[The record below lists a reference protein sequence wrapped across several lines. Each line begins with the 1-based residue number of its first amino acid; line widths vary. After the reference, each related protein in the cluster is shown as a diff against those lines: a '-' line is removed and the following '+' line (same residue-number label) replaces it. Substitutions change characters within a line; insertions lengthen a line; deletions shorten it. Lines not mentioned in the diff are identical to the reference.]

1 MGGGANCSIY
11 GCSTSRKNKDVGIFR
26 LPAVKDDLS
35 KKWREELLN
44 VILRDRVLDESLKRQ
59 IEKNTLH
66 ICQLHFKEDDLYYCK
81 FSIFLSI
88 ILFSKVLNIVDLTE

>member
-44 VILRDRVLDESLKRQ
+44 VILRDRVWMRVSNDKSRR
-59 IEKNTLH
+59 I
-66 ICQLHFKEDDLYYCK
+66 LYTFASFISKKMIYIIV
-81 FSIFLSI
+81 SFLSFF
-88 ILFSKVLNIVDLTE
+88 L